1 MGQNASCLMF
11 EGEKKG
17 GNIEKKTQDF
27 KKGREKKIVSL

>member
-17 GNIEKKTQDF
+17 GNIEKKTYEF
-27 KKGREKKIVSL
+27 LKRGEKKK